1 MVRALATDPV
11 DLNSISGSHIVEA
24 ENKLYK
30 LSSDL
35 DKWPHIHIYGHTHKE
50 REEREGGWMNGL
62 TDERTVGLR
71 SSLAVKSSSN
81 DLNLVL
87 SAHIT

>member
-1 MVRALATDPV
+1 MVRAFATEPA
-11 DLNSISGSHIVEA
+11 DLNSISGSHLVEA
-24 ENKLYK
+24 ENQLYK

-35 DKWPHIHIYGHTHKE
+35 DKWPHIHIYGHTRKE
-50 REEREGGWMNGL
+50 REEREGGWMNG
-62 TDERTVGLR
+62 RTVGLR
-71 SSLAVKSSSN
+71 GGLAVNSSSK